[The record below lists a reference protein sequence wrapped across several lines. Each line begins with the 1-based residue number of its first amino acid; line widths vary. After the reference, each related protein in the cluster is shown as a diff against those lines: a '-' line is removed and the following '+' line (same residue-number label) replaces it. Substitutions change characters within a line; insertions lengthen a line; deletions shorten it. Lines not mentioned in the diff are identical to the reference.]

1 MSANDDTL
9 GVPGHGH
16 GHEHEEDVGPHA
28 TLGGYLTGFVL
39 SVFLT
44 AVPFWLVMGEVFEK
58 TSTTAI
64 VILLIGAVQIV
75 VHMIYFLHMNAKSEG
90 GWNMLSLM
98 FTLVLVVITLTGSL
112 WVMFH
117 LNSNMMPTMQHDRT
131 TEAGSGSAILPPK
144 TK

>member
-1 MSANDDTL
+1 MSVHDNTL
-9 GVPGHGH
+9 GGHVDAHGH
-16 GHEHEEDVGPHA
+16 DHEDDIGPHA

-44 AVPFWLVMGEVFEK
+44 AVPFWLVLGKVIDK
-58 TSTTAI
+58 SSTTAI

-98 FTLVLVVITLTGSL
+98 FTLTLVVITLTGSL

-117 LNSNMMPTMQHDRT
+117 LNSNMMPQMQHTQEAAQSGGTIVPPRT
-131 TEAGSGSAILPPK
+131 K
-144 TK
+144 

>member
-1 MSANDDTL
+1 MSAHDETL
-9 GVPGHGH
+9 DGHGH

-44 AVPFWLVMGEVFEK
+44 AVPFWLVMGGVFEK
-58 TSTTAI
+58 SSTTAI

-75 VHMIYFLHMNAKSEG
+75 VHMIYFLHMNARSEG

-98 FTLVLVVITLTGSL
+98 FTLTLVVITLTGSL

-117 LNSNMMPTMQHDRT
+117 LNSNMMPKMHHERT
-131 TEAGSGSAILPPK
+131 VEPGAAIVPPK
-144 TK
+144 AP

>member
-1 MSANDDTL
+1 MSAQDHAVD
-9 GVPGHGH
+9 GHGH
-16 GHEHEEDVGPHA
+16 DHGHDHHEEDIGPHA

-44 AVPFWLVMGEVFEK
+44 AVPFWLVLGKVIDK
-58 TSTTAI
+58 SSTTAI

-98 FTLVLVVITLTGSL
+98 FTLTLVVITLTGSL

-117 LNSNMMPTMQHDRT
+117 LNSNMMPQMQHTQEPAQSGGTIVPPRT
-131 TEAGSGSAILPPK
+131 K
-144 TK
+144 

>member
-1 MSANDDTL
+1 MSTHDETL
-9 GVPGHGH
+9 DGHGH

-44 AVPFWLVMGEVFEK
+44 AVPFWLVMGGVFEN
-58 TSTTAI
+58 SRTTAI

-98 FTLVLVVITLTGSL
+98 FTLTLVVITLTGSL

-117 LNSNMMPTMQHDRT
+117 LNSNMMPKMHHERT
-131 TEAGSGSAILPPK
+131 VEPGATIVPPK
-144 TK
+144 TP

>member
-1 MSANDDTL
+1 MSAHDETL
-9 GVPGHGH
+9 DGHGH
-16 GHEHEEDVGPHA
+16 GHEHEEDIGPHA

-44 AVPFWLVMGEVFEK
+44 AVPFWLVMGGVFEK
-58 TSTTAI
+58 SSTTAI

-75 VHMIYFLHMNAKSEG
+75 VHMIYFLHMNARSEG

-98 FTLVLVVITLTGSL
+98 FTLTLVVITLTGSL

-117 LNSNMMPTMQHDRT
+117 LNSNMMPKMRHERT
-131 TEAGSGSAILPPK
+131 VEPGAAIVPPK
-144 TK
+144 AP

>member
-1 MSANDDTL
+1 MSAQDHAVD
-9 GVPGHGH
+9 GHGH
-16 GHEHEEDVGPHA
+16 DHGHDHHEEDIGPHA

-44 AVPFWLVMGEVFEK
+44 AVPFWLVLGKVIDK
-58 TSTTAI
+58 SSTTAI

-98 FTLVLVVITLTGSL
+98 FTLTLVVITLTGSL

-117 LNSNMMPTMQHDRT
+117 LNSNMMPQMQHTQEAAQSGGTIVPPRT
-131 TEAGSGSAILPPK
+131 K
-144 TK
+144 